1 MMKHDMTPDIQA
13 DKNDPL
19 VQAVVAPS
27 EFAAQTKA
35 AVLQDEGI
43 EAFVFSAERSW
54 TGGLGISPSGAGVP
68 VWVRRSMLERAQSA
82 LQQRIADS
90 VDLDWDEVDVGE
102 PETADAESSSISS
115 GVLKVVV
122 TMGGLVALAAILS
135 MIYLFGEMVF

>member
-1 MMKHDMTPDIQA
+1 MTRHDMTPDIRA
-13 DKNDPL
+13 DQDDPL
-19 VQAVVAPS
+19 VQAAVAPS

-68 VWVRRSMLERAQSA
+68 VWVRKSTLERAQQT

-102 PETADAESSSISS
+102 PEQVNARSAPSKL
-115 GVLKVVV
+115 LKVIVIL
-122 TMGGLVALAAILS
+122 GWLVAAAGILLS
-135 MIYLFGEMVF
+135 LYYFGWMLG